1 MAKSQLDQIKSHLKS
16 GRTISPLE
24 ALGLYGVFRLA
35 ARIKEL
41 RDKGWPITTDNRTD
55 PNGKKYAVYFLED
68 KGTHGLP
75 DFALPEWAQ
84 RGDVA

>member
-1 MAKSQLDQIKSHLKS
+1 MTQINHIKDHLRS

-41 RDKGWPITTDNRTD
+41 RDQGWDIETENRRD
-55 PNGKKYAVYFLED
+55 PNGKKYAVYKKAEPVNTD
-68 KGTHGLP
+68 LP
-75 DFALPEWAQ
+75 SFITG
-84 RGDVA
+84 RTS